1 MVGASIV
8 DPLLQ
13 LLKSL
18 HSDVQQEGECVL
30 GINHVNSCF
39 FHMLAGLLINDVLV
53 YEEIQQPLLIGLIT
67 LLKPEDL
74 NSSKSNNEKSD
85 LFISPL
91 VHLFSL

>member
-30 GINHVNSCF
+30 GINHVNS
-39 FHMLAGLLINDVLV
+39 LA
-53 YEEIQQPLLIGLIT
+53 
-67 LLKPEDL
+67 
-74 NSSKSNNEKSD
+74 
-85 LFISPL
+85 LFI
-91 VHLFSL
+91 H

>member
-30 GINHVNSCF
+30 VINYVNS
-39 FHMLAGLLINDVLV
+39 LV
-53 YEEIQQPLLIGLIT
+53 
-67 LLKPEDL
+67 
-74 NSSKSNNEKSD
+74 
-85 LFISPL
+85 
-91 VHLFSL
+91 FSCVSWSFDQ